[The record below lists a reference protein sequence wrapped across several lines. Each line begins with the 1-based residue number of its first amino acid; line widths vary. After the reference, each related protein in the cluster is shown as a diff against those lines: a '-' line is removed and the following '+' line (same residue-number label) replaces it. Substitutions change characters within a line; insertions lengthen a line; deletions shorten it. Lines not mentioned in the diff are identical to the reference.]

1 MTRRMIAEDHH
12 GCCQKKRILKGCKQG
27 DETGRLVVAQTS
39 GKGSDKRIEIN
50 TQMLELTG
58 F

>member
-1 MTRRMIAEDHH
+1 MIVEDHH

-27 DETGRLVVAQTS
+27 DEKGRMVVAQTS

-50 TQMLELTG
+50 TKMLELTG